1 MFCNGPVLYYQQKK
15 EIILKK
21 RLLKMESLRIFELTV
36 FVIKNENISVV
47 FLYLMRN
54 NDLF

>member
-1 MFCNGPVLYYQQKK
+1 MFCNGPVLNYQQKK

-21 RLLKMESLRIFELTV
+21 RLLKMVSLRIFELTV
-36 FVIKNENISVV
+36 FVMKNENISVV
-47 FLYLMRN
+47 FLYRMRN